1 MQEHEAKAL
10 LVTSSAAGEGRSTV
24 AINLAEQLAQSGK
37 RVLLVDMDLRGQ
49 KDAKLLG
56 CSGGMSAEDVLNIK
70 DQKEI
75 RFVRKLKSRGFY
87 FWGGKKPAEKP
98 VRTLNSKPLRKILDT
113 FRERVDYIILD
124 TPPCGVYQDAAI
136 LADWADAILFVI
148 RYDQVTTSDVSSA
161 LSLLDNRK
169 ASVLGYIFNDYP
181 QTSGSYGYGYGR
193 YGYGKYGYGSYGS
206 KYTELPEEEV
216 VEYDPTL
223 NPV

>member
-1 MQEHEAKAL
+1 M
-10 LVTSSAAGEGRSTV
+10 
-24 AINLAEQLAQSGK
+24 
-37 RVLLVDMDLRGQ
+37 
-49 KDAKLLG
+49 
-56 CSGGMSAEDVLNIK
+56 
-70 DQKEI
+70 
-75 RFVRKLKSRGFY
+75 
-87 FWGGKKPAEKP
+87 
-98 VRTLNSKPLRKILDT
+98 
-113 FRERVDYIILD
+113 
-124 TPPCGVYQDAAI
+124 
-136 LADWADAILFVI
+136 I